1 MEPKWERC
9 PHLDLWLCF
18 YNPPMLPD
26 QPDPAESTATL
37 LSRVRAGDTA
47 AREHLVA
54 LYLPMLRRWARGR
67 LPQHARDLS
76 DTNDLVQVT
85 LISALNQIDTF
96 RPNREGAFLAYL
108 RMTLMNAIRMELR
121 RVSRRG
127 EQRELPTDDARDTDG
142 ALTATL
148 DLDQLLDY
156 ETALASLKP
165 LQREAVI
172 LRFEFGMGFAEI
184 AAALDKPS
192 AAAAHMIVAR
202 ALVALA
208 AELG

>member
-1 MEPKWERC
+1 MPRSSN
-9 PHLDLWLCF
+9 PAAHP
-18 YNPPMLPD
+18 YNPAMLPES
-26 QPDPAESTATL
+26 ESTATL
-37 LSRVRAGDTA
+37 LSRVRSGDSA

-54 LYLPMLRRWARGR
+54 IYLPLLRRWARGR

-85 LISALNQIDTF
+85 LISALNQIDSF
-96 RPNREGAFLAYL
+96 RPEREGAFLAYL
-108 RMTLMNAIRMELR
+108 RTTLMNAIRMELR

-127 EQRELPTDDARDTDG
+127 EQQPLPDDEQHAANN
-142 ALTATL
+142 ALAAEA

-156 ETALASLKP
+156 ETALATLQP

-184 AAALDKPS
+184 AAALERPS
-192 AAAAHMIVAR
+192 AAAAHMLVSR
-202 ALVALA
+202 ALVSLA
-208 AELG
+208 EELGGA